1 MRRITA
7 VLSLFVLPVFLSILF
22 MPRAAAC
29 PVSPPVPL
37 RGLYLNSELIVV
49 GKIGTPGKWGISSES
64 SDPNNRYRINGRK
77 IPVQVDEVIKGTSDR
92 VIQVGESRY
101 QWLGSGEE
109 NEPQPQLRQADS
121 GEDYV
126 SNLSQNKERRLFFLG
141 KNSENES
148 YTEIYNGRSF
158 TLPQKDLDVYITR
171 LRELANI
178 YNSGAPAKD
187 RIVEWLV
194 SMAEDPV
201 TRFEGAY
208 ELSTALA
215 QSAYSDEDE
224 DEDAD
229 KDENADEPAGE
240 ADEQDSQDA
249 DAAKPV
255 INDDEASVD
264 KPENL
269 VIDGAESGE
278 AKPET
283 DLLTYSPYQGYGDF
297 AKLLTADQKERLVRA
312 ALNLRFNYDPVK
324 RSDDEDDEG
333 YLVILSHTD
342 SVLLDAVCYLRD
354 RRVAERLLAEIPTV
368 ARHNPSEAASLL
380 GKMARY
386 FDDEKLDSLVYKY
399 SNLSWRDSD
408 DLIEDEKLANDE
420 PAENAAADGG
430 KTPAADTAE
439 KGEGGSD
446 GEKLKA
452 GEKIPL
458 PQKTY
463 GQRRTE
469 LFEQIYA
476 RCNELTAKGAR

>member
-49 GKIGTPGKWGISSES
+49 GKIGTPGKWSVSSENS
-64 SDPNNRYRINGRK
+64 GPNNSYRINGRK
-77 IPVQVDEVIKGTSDR
+77 IPVQVEEVIKGPSER

-109 NEPQPQLRQADS
+109 NEPQVRQPDFDEEAF
-121 GEDYV
+121 V

-141 KNSENES
+141 KNSENGS
-148 YTEIYNGRSF
+148 FTEIYNGRSF

-178 YNSGAPAKD
+178 YNAGAPAD
-187 RIVEWLV
+187 ERILEWLV

-208 ELSTALA
+208 ELSNALA
-215 QSAYSDEDE
+215 RSAYSDQDE
-224 DEDAD
+224 DE
-229 KDENADEPAGE
+229 KENADETGE
-240 ADEQDSQDA
+240 AEEEDPQDA

-255 INDDEASVD
+255 INDDEEASVD
-264 KPENL
+264 KPENFAT
-269 VIDGAESGE
+269 VGVESAE
-278 AKPET
+278 AKQVMDP
-283 DLLTYSPYQGYGDF
+283 LTYSPYQGYGDL
-297 AKLLTADQKERLVRA
+297 AKKLTADQKERLVRA

-333 YLVILSHTD
+333 YLVILSQTD

-368 ARHNPSEAASLL
+368 ARHNTSEAADLL
-380 GKMARY
+380 EKVARY
-386 FDDEKLDSLVYKY
+386 FDDEKLDSLVDKY

-408 DLIEDEKLANDE
+408 DLIEDEKLANDQ
-420 PAENAAADGG
+420 PAENAAAADGG
-430 KTPAADTAE
+430 KAPADTAD
-439 KGEGGSD
+439 KSGGGSG
-446 GEKLKA
+446 GEELKA

-463 GQRRTE
+463 GQRRAE

-476 RCNELTAKGAR
+476 RCNELSGR